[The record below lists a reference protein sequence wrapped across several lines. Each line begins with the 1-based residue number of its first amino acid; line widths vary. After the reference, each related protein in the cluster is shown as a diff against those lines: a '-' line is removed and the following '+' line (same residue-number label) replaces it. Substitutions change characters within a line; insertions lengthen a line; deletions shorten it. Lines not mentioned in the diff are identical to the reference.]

1 MKETTKEIEE
11 YDRRQTSD
19 NNVRRVVFWEY
30 KTVTENSST
39 SSAWVTRWEMSE
51 NMSLKS

>member
-1 MKETTKEIEE
+1 MIKDNK
-11 YDRRQTSD
+11 TS
-19 NNVRRVVFWEY
+19 NSVYIVVFWEY

-51 NMSLKS
+51 NMKLKS